1 MKIICTQDNFK
12 KAIYNTERVIGKQST
27 LPILE
32 NILLETEKG
41 MLRVSAT
48 NLEIGVF
55 LKIGA
60 KIEREGKITIPA
72 KLLSNFVNNL
82 PAGDNIYLE
91 VEGQL
96 LKIKSGNYKANIKGL
111 GAQDFPIIPELE
123 SEFLFSVPAKDF
135 KEVIPKLLSCVSL
148 DSTRPELG
156 GVNVLLGE
164 EKIALAATDSFRLL
178 EAEVSLKKEK
188 NENYSIFISK
198 TNSLIIPASTL
209 SEVFRSIA
217 AETQEIKVA
226 IEENQIFFQ
235 ADNVRIIS
243 RLING
248 KYPEYKQIIPKEFI
262 TKTFI
267 NKEEL
272 LRAVKMASFFTNS
285 KSGEINFK
293 LDSKNHAL
301 DIMAQSEEKGENKA
315 HIDIEIEGTDQEI
328 VFNPRYFI
336 DGINA
341 IASPKVALL
350 INSGSSPAVL
360 RMTQEKNE
368 KTEIT
373 SGFTYVVMPIKN

>member
-12 KAIYNTERVIGKQST
+12 KAIYNTERVIGKQAT

-60 KIEREGKITIPA
+60 KIEKEGKITVPA

-91 VEGQL
+91 AEGQL

-111 GAQDFPIIPELE
+111 SAQDFPIIPELE
-123 SEFLFSVPAKDF
+123 TEFLFSVFAKDF
-135 KEVIPKLLSCVSL
+135 KEIIPKLLTCVSL

-156 GVNVLLGE
+156 GISVLLEE

-178 EAEVSLKKEK
+178 EAEIRPKKEK
-188 NENYSIFISK
+188 SEHYSIFISK
-198 TNSLIIPASTL
+198 KNSLIIPASAL
-209 SEVFRSIA
+209 SETLRAIA
-217 AETQEIKVA
+217 AETQEIKIA

-235 ADNVRIIS
+235 VDNVRIVS

-248 KYPEYKQIIPKEFI
+248 KYPEYKQIIPKDFI
-262 TKTFI
+262 TKVFI
-267 NKEEL
+267 DKEEL
-272 LRAVKMASFFTNS
+272 LRAVKISSFFTNS

-293 LDSKNHAL
+293 LDSKNSAL
-301 DIMAQSEEKGENKA
+301 DICAQSEEKGENKSQLK
-315 HIDIEIEGTDQEI
+315 IEIEGIDQEI

-336 DGINA
+336 DGIAA
-341 IASPKVALL
+341 ISSEKVALL
-350 INSGSSPAVL
+350 LNNGSSPAVL
-360 RMTQEKNE
+360 RAVKGKNG
-368 KTEIT
+368 KMEIA

>member
-1 MKIICTQDNFK
+1 MEIICTQDNFK
-12 KAIYNTERVIGKQST
+12 KAIYNTERVIGKQAT

-41 MLRVSAT
+41 MLKVSAT

-60 KIEREGKITIPA
+60 KIEKEGKITIPA

-91 VEGQL
+91 AEGQL

-111 GAQDFPIIPELE
+111 SAQDFPIIPELE
-123 SEFLFSVPAKDF
+123 SEFLFSVFAKDF
-135 KEVIPKLLSCVSL
+135 KEIIPKLLACVSL
-148 DSTRPELG
+148 DSNRPELG
-156 GVNVLLGE
+156 GISVLLEE
-164 EKIALAATDSFRLL
+164 EKISLAATDSFRLL
-178 EAEVSLKKEK
+178 EAEIRLKKEK
-188 NENYSIFISK
+188 SENYSIFISK
-198 TNSLIIPASTL
+198 KNSLIIPASTL
-209 SEVFRSIA
+209 SEALRSIA
-217 AETQEIKVA
+217 AETQEVKVA

-235 ADNVRIIS
+235 ADAVRIVS

-262 TKTFI
+262 TKAFI

-272 LRAVKMASFFTNS
+272 LRAVKISSFFTNS

-293 LDSKNHAL
+293 LDSQNSTL
-301 DIMAQSEEKGENKA
+301 DICAQSEEKGENKSQLK
-315 HIDIEIEGTDQEI
+315 IEVEGIDQEI

-341 IASPKVALL
+341 IASEKVALL
-350 INSGSSPAVL
+350 LNNGSSPAVL
-360 RMTQEKNE
+360 RATEEKNG
-368 KTEIT
+368 KTGAIG
-373 SGFTYVVMPIKN
+373 GFTYVVMPIKN